1 MSQYLPLVILAFLAA
16 FVATPLVGRVASRT
30 GFVDE
35 PQPHKMHVRP
45 MPLLGGVAIYLA
57 LCVALAIALFHVN
70 LASDVTQMAAIA
82 VGATMLMLVGLWDD
96 RRGISPRI
104 KLLAQVA
111 AGLIAAVAGVR
122 VELFPW
128 PFVNYVITLFWFVGI
143 SNAINLMDNMDGLA
157 AGTSAVSALFFTI
170 LAASAGQGLVAS
182 LAAAVTGASLGFLY
196 YNVSPAM
203 IFMGDT
209 GSLLLGFLL
218 AVIGIKY
225 SPLALPLGSTWMVPI
240 VVLGLPV
247 FDTTLVTFSRI
258 ISRRPVSQGGTDH
271 TSHRLARMG
280 LGINRAVLTMYIL
293 AAALGVLAI
302 FMTQSP
308 PVTAVALFIA
318 LLVVGLTGLVVL
330 ERARPIPS
338 TNPLV
343 VILAEDGQGETAIRA
358 ARGITSQLAVAASP
372 RANPL
377 MLRAYLRELALT
389 PEQFSRWLD
398 SPAGETVGPA
408 DTWGEIFRICGRVLP
423 VTETTHP
430 DRLLELLNESHLI
443 IVCRGQGWPE
453 AIRKLLP
460 EFRGRMV
467 LAPGAV
473 LQGESALP
481 ESQWNDP
488 AALLRV
494 LEDALLGAPRKEK
507 TP

>member
-45 MPLLGGVAIYLA
+45 MPLLGGLAIYLA
-57 LCVALAIALFHVN
+57 LCVALVIALFRVN
-70 LASDVTQMAAIA
+70 LASDTAEIAAIA
-82 VGATMLMLVGLWDD
+82 SGATLLMLVGLWDD
-96 RRGISPRI
+96 RRGISPRA

-111 AGLIAAVAGVR
+111 AGLIVAAAGVR
-122 VELFPW
+122 VNLFPW
-128 PFVNYVITLFWFVGI
+128 TPVNYAVTVFWFVGI

-196 YNVSPAM
+196 YNISPAM

-247 FDTTLVTFSRI
+247 FDTTLVTFSRLL
-258 ISRRPVSQGGTDH
+258 SRRPVSQGGTDH

-302 FMTQSP
+302 FMTQSTP
-308 PVTAVALFIA
+308 GTAVLLFVA
-318 LLVVGLTGLVVL
+318 LLAVGLVGLIVL

-338 TNPLV
+338 TNPMV
-343 VILAEDGQGETAIRA
+343 VILAEDDQGRAAIRA
-358 ARGITSQLAVAASP
+358 ARGVSSQLVVVASP
-372 RANPL
+372 RSDPPTQ
-377 MLRAYLRELALT
+377 RAYLRELALT
-389 PEQFSRWLD
+389 PEPFSRWLD
-398 SPAGETVGPA
+398 SASGEAVGPA
-408 DTWGEIFRICGRVLP
+408 EEWNEIFHICGRVLP
-423 VTETTHP
+423 LTDRTHP
-430 DRLLELLNESHLI
+430 DRLLELFNESHLI

-453 AIRKLLP
+453 AVRKLLNG
-460 EFRGRMV
+460 FRGRLV
-467 LAPGAV
+467 LAPGAD
-473 LQGESALP
+473 LRGETALP
-481 ESQWNDP
+481 DNQWNDP
-488 AALLRV
+488 ADLLRM
-494 LEDALLGAPRKEK
+494 LEDTLLGARRKEK

>member
-1 MSQYLPLVILAFLAA
+1 MSQYLPLIIFAFLAA
-16 FVATPLVGRVASRT
+16 FIATPLVGRVASRT

-35 PQPHKMHVRP
+35 PKPHKMHVRP
-45 MPLLGGVAIYLA
+45 MPLLGGVAIYIA
-57 LCVALAIALFHVN
+57 LSIALIVALFRVN
-70 LASDVTQMAAIA
+70 MASDVTQMAAIA
-82 VGATMLMLVGLWDD
+82 VGATLLMLVGLWDD
-96 RRGISPRI
+96 RRGISPRA

-111 AGLIAAVAGVR
+111 AGLLAAVAGVR
-122 VELFPW
+122 VDLFPW
-128 PFVNYVITLFWFVGI
+128 PWVNYAITLFWFVGI

-196 YNVSPAM
+196 YNITPAM

-247 FDTTLVTFSRI
+247 FDTTLVTFSRLL
-258 ISRRPVSQGGTDH
+258 SRRPVSQGGTDH

-293 AAALGVLAI
+293 AAALGVLAV

-308 PVTAVALFIA
+308 PETADILFAA
-318 LLVVGLTGLVVL
+318 LLAVGLGGLIVL

-338 TNPLV
+338 TNPLI
-343 VILAEDGQGETAIRA
+343 VILAEDDQGRAAIRA
-358 ARGITSQLAVAASP
+358 ARNVSSQLVVVASPQSEASTLRVYLSELAVAPA
-372 RANPL
+372 A
-377 MLRAYLRELALT
+377 
-389 PEQFSRWLD
+389 FSRWLETA
-398 SPAGETVGPA
+398 AGENVGPA
-408 DTWGEIFRICGRVLP
+408 EAWSDIFHICGRVLP
-423 VTETTHP
+423 LSATTHP
-430 DRLLELLNESHLI
+430 DRLLELLTESHLI
-443 IVCRGQGWPE
+443 IVCRGRGWSE
-453 AIRKLLP
+453 AVRKLLP
-460 EFRGRMV
+460 GFRGRMI
-467 LAPGAV
+467 LAPGADV
-473 LQGESALP
+473 PDERALP
-481 ESQWNDP
+481 DSEWNDP
-488 AALLRV
+488 AILLRA
-494 LEDALLGAPRKEK
+494 LEDTLLGARRKDK